1 MSRDSYDEGVLD
13 GGITEGSDQVSRT
26 IMFKDDYIT
35 LCRARISAFSG
46 QVSGEN
52 RMLSERERERYLRQL
67 PLFGDEGQEILR
79 SSSVCVAGAG
89 GLGSPVAL
97 YLAAAGVGHIRLLD
111 PDRVDRSNLNRQIL
125 HTDPD
130 IPRFKVDSAAE
141 KLVRLNPDI
150 RIEPMPIAIHEGNA
164 LLVAD
169 GMDLLVDAL
178 DSYPPRYLLNRVAFE
193 KGIPLIH
200 AAVSGFVG
208 QLTTIIPGE
217 TPCLR
222 CAIPHSPEG
231 GSSPPVLGATAGILG
246 TMEALEAIK
255 VLLGMGDVAK
265 NFLLVWDG
273 MYGRLDQIPV
283 ERIPGCPVCGSRG

>member
-1 MSRDSYDEGVLD
+1 
-13 GGITEGSDQVSRT
+13 
-26 IMFKDDYIT
+26 MFKDDYIT
-35 LCRARISAFSG
+35 LCRARISASSG
-46 QVSGEN
+46 QVIGED

-67 PLFGDEGQEILR
+67 PLIGGEGQEILR

-111 PDRVDRSNLNRQIL
+111 PDRVDMSNLNRQVL
-125 HTDPD
+125 HADPD
-130 IPRFKVDSAAE
+130 ILRFKVDSAAE
-141 KLVRLNPDI
+141 KLARLNPDI
-150 RIEPMPIAIHEGNA
+150 RIEPMPVAIHEGNA
-164 LLVAD
+164 LHVAE

-193 KGIPLIH
+193 KGIPLVH

-222 CAIPHSPEG
+222 CAIPHPPEG
-231 GSSPPVLGATAGILG
+231 GSPPVLGATAGILG

-255 VLLGMGDVAK
+255 VLLGIGDVTK

-273 MYGRLDQIPV
+273 MCGRLDQIPF
-283 ERIPGCPVCGSRG
+283 ERVPGCQVCGSRG